1 MPPQRYASTENVAST
16 AAFIGGGV
24 GVAALA
30 LLALVLAARR
40 PNTRAYLQ
48 AAFGKAPELADGL
61 QSIVVDQQIT
71 VEQVHQNQSCRSPPL
86 ARPGDTRV
94 LLDSTARWRAG
105 LSWWRPVH
113 VQLLAAPVHSVDTPD
128 AKPDAKGPSWSA
140 LVVDGV
146 AVPYEEVRTVWMDE
160 NALEFRVECTD
171 VAQHGKDH
179 TAHADV
185 HADAPRQHLRMYTR
199 SDFNL
204 WREALHPKITNP
216 QLSTPPDTPPAGS
229 TPSVVQAAQRWLAYA
244 EQPQL

>member
-40 PNTRAYLQ
+40 PSTRAYLQ

-86 ARPGDTRV
+86 ARPGDARV

-146 AVPYEEVRTVWMDE
+146 AVPYEEVRTVWMD
-160 NALEFRVECTD
+160 D
-171 VAQHGKDH
+171 
-179 TAHADV
+179 
-185 HADAPRQHLRMYTR
+185 R
-199 SDFNL
+199 S
-204 WREALHPKITNP
+204 
-216 QLSTPPDTPPAGS
+216 
-229 TPSVVQAAQRWLAYA
+229 
-244 EQPQL
+244 